1 MMYYYLYGPFI
12 SLSLSLSLSFS
23 LSLSCVCVFP
33 LTHTR
38 THRLKYLHSANVMH
52 RDLKPNNLLVNA
64 NCDLKICDLGLARL
78 SAELDTSFMTVY
90 VVTRWVRV
98 YTCAV

>member
-1 MMYYYLYGPFI
+1 MKKLQPI
-12 SLSLSLSLSFS
+12 SDDHVQWFS
-23 LSLSCVCVFP
+23 YQIL
-33 LTHTR
+33 R
-38 THRLKYLHSANVMH
+38 GLKYLHSANVMH
-52 RDLKPNNLLVNA
+52 RDLKPKNLLVNS

-78 SAELDTSFMTVY
+78 SAELDSSFMTVY